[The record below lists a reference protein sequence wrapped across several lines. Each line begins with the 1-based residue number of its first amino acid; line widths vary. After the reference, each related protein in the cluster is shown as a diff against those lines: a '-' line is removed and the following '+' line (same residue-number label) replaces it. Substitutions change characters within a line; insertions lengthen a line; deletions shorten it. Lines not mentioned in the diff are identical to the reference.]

1 MVVRV
6 IFSIVFYYFDEGSV
20 GRFARAK
27 RIAIR
32 HGAFIFAVTETCAES
47 EGFFF
52 GVENFR
58 LGEVEHI
65 IRVKVFFE
73 AVNIIVNEEIDSE
86 GVGYNV
92 NFYCHKKKILKLSL

>member
-6 IFSIVFYYFDEGSV
+6 DFLIIFDGFDEWSV

-32 HGAFIFAVTETCAES
+32 HGAFIFAVAETGAES

-52 GVENFR
+52 GIEDFR
-58 LGEVEHI
+58 FREVESI
-65 IRVKVFFE
+65 VGVEQFLE
-73 AVNIIVNEEIDSE
+73 AVDVIVHDEVDGER
-86 GVGYNV
+86 
-92 NFYCHKKKILKLSL
+92 F

>member
-6 IFSIVFYYFDEGSV
+6 LSIVLDGFDERCV
-20 GRFARAK
+20 GRFARAE
-27 RIAIR
+27 RVAIR
-32 HGAFIFAVTETCAES
+32 HGSVIFTVTEPCAES

-52 GVENFR
+52 GVENYR

-73 AVNIIVNEEIDSE
+73 TVNIIVKEEIDSE